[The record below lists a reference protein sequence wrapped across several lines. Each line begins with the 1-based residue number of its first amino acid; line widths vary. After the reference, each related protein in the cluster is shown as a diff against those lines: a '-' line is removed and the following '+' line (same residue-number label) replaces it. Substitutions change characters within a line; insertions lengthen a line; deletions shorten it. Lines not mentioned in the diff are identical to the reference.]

1 MLKRFVK
8 QRVNHI
14 TAVYIEQDRVEVLTA
29 HRQWRKWQV
38 SLVER
43 VAVGEEESVFD
54 CLSRL
59 NLRGRGRK
67 NAGLLLLLPLEYYN
81 FHRAVYPV
89 ALKDQLDEALSFD
102 WQENI
107 FHEYEDT
114 LHFAGPPVQ
123 VEDHLSV
130 PVFYIQRET
139 YEKFQQAVSAGMFR
153 SFALLPAAVCY
164 GVFLGPESSSSPEEL
179 PVQLVA
185 RLTNRSQLEVHS
197 FYRGMLLDSALVSDD
212 SLSLRLL
219 REKTRCLE
227 GIDGAQ
233 CPSIELIEDMDSI
246 ERRAETSWVWDNLPV
261 RLQAV
266 RGKLVDH
273 WMEHLFQQDEIR
285 TFEEPLYLKPWKVP
299 KVVWPVAAVVGLY
312 ALFALYQVHSLG
324 QLKENA
330 LRLKK
335 QTAALEA
342 QWKPIEQLQTR
353 IAKFQEDQKTLSQF
367 NLEGYP
373 LLELLTLLTQL
384 TPDDTSLNYFSLR
397 KGQVILRGESK
408 SAIKY
413 LPELSKIEGFGDV
426 KFASPVTR
434 NPASEQER
442 FNVQLQLDVEKFRKS
457 ISDLQLDVPP
467 ARSGPEATQALIG
480 APGSEGGAALEA
492 DDEADEESDEEDDE
506 DDEITEDDEEPGEGE
521 QKS

>member
-1 MLKRFVK
+1 MMKRFMK

-14 TAVYIEQDRVEVLTA
+14 TAVYVEKDRVEILTA

-38 SLVER
+38 NLVER

-54 CLSRL
+54 CLARL

-67 NAGLLLLLPLEYYN
+67 NAGLLLMLPLEFYS
-81 FHRAVYPV
+81 FHRAVYPA
-89 ALKDQLDEALSFD
+89 ALKDQLDEALTFD

-107 FHEYEDT
+107 FHEVEGT
-114 LHFAGPPVQ
+114 LHFSGPPVQ

-130 PVFYIQRET
+130 PIFHLQRDV
-139 YEKFQQAVSAGMFR
+139 YDKFHQTLSAGMFR
-153 SFALLPAAVCY
+153 SFGVLPAALCY
-164 GVFLGPESSSSPEEL
+164 SVFLPPREDADPDVL

-185 RLTNRSQLEVHS
+185 RMTHRSQLEVHS
-197 FYRGMLLDSALVSDD
+197 FYHGLLLDSVLVGDN

-219 REKTRCLE
+219 QERIRCLE
-227 GIDGAQ
+227 GLDDSQ
-233 CPSIELIEDMDSI
+233 PSTIELIEDMDSI
-246 ERRAETSWVWDNLPV
+246 ERRAETSWVWDHLPV
-261 RLQAV
+261 RVQAL
-266 RGKLVDH
+266 RGKLVEH

-285 TFEEPLYLKPWKVP
+285 TFEEPLYLKPWKAP
-299 KVVWPVAAVVGLY
+299 KVVWPVAAVAGLY

-324 QLKENA
+324 QLKETA
-330 LRLKK
+330 LRLKR
-335 QTAALEA
+335 QTANLEA
-342 QWKPIEQLQTR
+342 QWKPVEQLQTK
-353 IAKFQEDQKTLSQF
+353 IAKFEEDQKSLSQF
-367 NLEGYP
+367 NMEGYP
-373 LLELLTLLTQL
+373 LLELLTLLTQI

-442 FNVQLQLDVEKFRKS
+442 FNVQLQLDPEKFRKT
-457 ISDLQLDVPP
+457 IGDLQLDIAP
-467 ARSGPEATQALIG
+467 AKALPVESQPRVVSPED
-480 APGSEGGAALEA
+480 EGGEEIDLDEDLEIIEE
-492 DDEADEESDEEDDE
+492 DEVPDEEENA
-506 DDEITEDDEEPGEGE
+506 
-521 QKS
+521 

>member
-14 TAVYIEQDRVEVLTA
+14 TAVYVEQDRVEVLTA

-38 SLVER
+38 NLVER
-43 VAVGEEESVFD
+43 VAVGEGESVLD

-67 NAGLLLLLPLEYYN
+67 NAGLLLLLPLEFYS
-81 FHRAVYPV
+81 FHRAVYPA

-130 PVFYIQRET
+130 PIFYMHRET
-139 YEKFQQAVSAGMFR
+139 HEKLHQALSAGMFR
-153 SFALLPAAVCY
+153 SFAVLPAAVCY
-164 GVFLGPESSSSPEEL
+164 SVFLDSGGSVAPESL
-179 PVQLVA
+179 PVQMVA
-185 RLTNRSQLEVHS
+185 RLTNQSQLEVHS
-197 FYRGMLLDSALVSDD
+197 FYRGMLLDSTLVSDD

-227 GIDGAQ
+227 GIDDAQ
-233 CPSIELIEDMDSI
+233 CPSIELIEDADSI
-246 ERRAETSWVWDNLPV
+246 ERRAETSWVWDNLPIRV
-261 RLQAV
+261 QAV
-266 RGKLVDH
+266 RGKLVEH

-285 TFEEPLYLKPWKVP
+285 TFSEPLYLKPWKVP
-299 KVVWPVAAVVGLY
+299 KVLWPVAAVAGLY
-312 ALFALYQVHSLG
+312 ALFALYQVYSLDR
-324 QLKENA
+324 LKENA

-335 QTAALEA
+335 QTATLEA

-353 IAKFQEDQKTLSQF
+353 ISKFQEDQKTLSQF

-373 LLELLTLLTQL
+373 LLELLTLLTQI
-384 TPDDTSLNYFSLR
+384 TPEDTSLNYFSLR

-434 NPASEQER
+434 NPSSEQER
-442 FNVQLQLDVEKFRKS
+442 FNVQLQLDPEKFLKS
-457 ISDLQLDVPP
+457 IGDLQLDVSP
-467 ARSGPEATQALIG
+467 AKSTPDATEAVTG
-480 APGSEGGAALEA
+480 APENGGQADLNA
-492 DDEADEESDEEDDE
+492 DDETDEEAEV
-506 DDEITEDDEEPGEGE
+506 TEDDEELEEEE

>member
-14 TAVYIEQDRVEVLTA
+14 TAVYVEQDRVEVLTA

-38 SLVER
+38 NLVER
-43 VAVGEEESVFD
+43 VAVGEEESIFD

-67 NAGLLLLLPLEYYN
+67 NAGLLLLLPLEFYS

-130 PVFYIQRET
+130 PIFYMHRET
-139 YEKFQQAVSAGMFR
+139 YEKLHQALSAGMFR
-153 SFALLPAAVCY
+153 SFAALPAALCY
-164 GVFLGPESSSSPEEL
+164 SVFLDPEGASSREEL

-197 FYRGMLLDSALVSDD
+197 FYRGLLLDSTLVTDD

-219 REKTRCLE
+219 HEKTRCLE
-227 GIDGAQ
+227 GIDDAQ
-233 CPSIELIEDMDSI
+233 CPAIELIEDMDSI
-246 ERRAETSWVWDNLPV
+246 ERRAETSWVWDHLPV
-261 RLQAV
+261 RVQAV
-266 RGKLVDH
+266 RGKLVEH
-273 WMEHLFQQDEIR
+273 WMEYLFQQDEIR
-285 TFEEPLYLKPWKVP
+285 TFDEPLYLKPWKVP
-299 KVVWPVAAVVGLY
+299 KVVWPVAAVAGLY
-312 ALFALYQVHSLG
+312 ALFALYQVHSLN
-324 QLKENA
+324 QLKEHA

-335 QTAALEA
+335 QTATLEA

-353 IAKFQEDQKTLSQF
+353 ISKFQEDQKTLSQF
-367 NLEGYP
+367 NSEGYP
-373 LLELLTLLTQL
+373 LMELLTLLTQI
-384 TPDDTSLNYFSLR
+384 TPEDTSLNYFSLR

-434 NPASEQER
+434 NPTSDQER
-442 FNVQLQLDVEKFRKS
+442 FNVQLQLDAERFRKT
-457 ISDLQLDVPP
+457 IGDLQLDISP
-467 ARSGPEATQALIG
+467 AKSTPDATEALAG
-480 APGSEGGAALEA
+480 AQENADGADLEA
-492 DDEADEESDEEDDE
+492 DDETDEEAEV
-506 DDEITEDDEEPGEGE
+506 TEDDEELNEEE